1 MEQPM
6 PRKIDIA
13 ALRKVV
19 GTRYPAPYDEP
30 CLKRERRRL
39 GDAAGLTQY
48 GVNLLRLPHGA
59 WSAQRHW
66 HSREDEF
73 VYVLAGEVTLVTDAG
88 DEIFRAGD
96 CAGFKAGDPDGHCFQ
111 NRGAEDALLLEVGTR
126 TPGGDEVQYP
136 GLDLRVVAGRPGFAH
151 ADGTPWPDTP
161 RKA

>member
-1 MEQPM
+1 M
-6 PRKIDIA
+6 PKKIDVA
-13 ALRKVV
+13 ALPKVV

-30 CLKRERRRL
+30 CRKRERRRL

-48 GVNLLRLPHGA
+48 GVNLLRLPPGA

-66 HSREDEF
+66 HRNEDEF
-73 VYVLAGEVTLVTDAG
+73 VYVLDGEVTLVTDAG
-88 DEIFRAGD
+88 EEVFGPGD

-111 NRGAEDALLLEVGTR
+111 NRSDRDALLLEVGTR
-126 TPGGDEVQYP
+126 TPGGDEVAYP

-151 ADGTPWPDTP
+151 ADGTPYPDTP

>member
-1 MEQPM
+1 MPKM
-6 PRKIDIA
+6 PRKIDVA

-30 CLKRERRRL
+30 CRKRERRRL

-48 GVNLLRLPHGA
+48 GVNLLRLPPGA

-66 HSREDEF
+66 HQHEDEF

-88 DEIFRAGD
+88 EEVFRAGD

-111 NRGAEDALLLEVGTR
+111 NRSADDALLLEVGTR
-126 TPGGDEVQYP
+126 APGGDEVLYP
-136 GLDLRVVAGRPGFAH
+136 GLDLRVVAGQPGFAH
-151 ADGTPWPDTP
+151 ADGTPYPDTP
-161 RKA
+161 RKT